1 MVAAAQRISSGQV
14 PPGPK
19 ITSILGCGP
28 EVSANPIKFYS
39 RMQREFGD
47 VVRMRA
53 FPSFYWYL
61 ISNPSG
67 IERILQTNQLNY
79 PKAKLFIKPM
89 SLMVGQGMLT
99 SEGEFWRRQRRLAQP
114 AFHRQRIA
122 ALGETMVDTTEEML
136 YEWDRAFANG
146 IVFDVA
152 DEMMRLTLRIATLT
166 LLSVDSSNDASR
178 IGPALRVAFEHVNH
192 RMSIPWAIPEFIPTP
207 RNRRFN
213 KAKRLLDEIV
223 YSIIRDRRST
233 GTDTGDL
240 LSMLLMARDEDTG
253 EGMNDQQLR
262 DEVLTIM
269 IAGHETGAA
278 ALSWSWYLLGQNPD
292 AEAKLLEELK
302 RVLGGRIPTAS
313 DLPNLP
319 YTRMVFEEAM
329 RLYPPAWGLP
339 RQSVEPEEFD
349 GYQIPGKSL
358 VVVSQFVT
366 HRHPE
371 FWDRPNDFIP
381 ERFTPEN
388 SAQRPRFAYFPFGGG
403 ARQCIGNSF
412 AMMEAQLILATV
424 AQRYRIKLLEGHEVD
439 PDPTFTLRP
448 RNGVKV
454 RIERR

>member
-1 MVAAAQRISSGQV
+1 MVAAAQRITSGQI

-19 ITSILGCGP
+19 ITSIFGCGP
-28 EVSANPIKFYS
+28 EVTTNPIKFYS

-47 VVRMRA
+47 VVRMRGL
-53 FPSFYWYL
+53 PGFYWYL
-61 ISNPSG
+61 ISSPSD
-67 IERILQTNQLNY
+67 IERILQTNQQNY

-89 SLMVGQGMLT
+89 SLLVGQGILT

-114 AFHRQRIA
+114 AFHRPRIT
-122 ALGETMVDTTEEML
+122 ALGEVMVRTTDEML
-136 YEWDRAFANG
+136 DEWEHAFTDG
-146 IVFDVA
+146 HVFDVA

-178 IGPALRVAFEHVNH
+178 IGPALRIAFEHVNH

-213 KAKRLLDEIV
+213 RAKRLLDEIV
-223 YSIIRDRRST
+223 YSIIRDRRT
-233 GTDTGDL
+233 TQTDTGDL

-253 EGMNDQQLR
+253 EGMSDLQVR
-262 DEVLTIM
+262 DEVMTIM

-278 ALSWSWYLLGQNPD
+278 ALSWSWYLLAKNPE
-292 AEAKLLEELK
+292 AEAKLLEELN
-302 RVLGGRIPTAS
+302 RVLGGRTPTAS

-339 RQSVEPEEFD
+339 RQSVETEEFD

-366 HRHPE
+366 HRHRN
-371 FWDRPNDFIP
+371 FWERPDAFIP

-388 SAQRPRFAYFPFGGG
+388 CTQRPRFAYFPFGGG
-403 ARQCIGNSF
+403 ARQCIGASF

-424 AQRYRIKLLEGHEVD
+424 AQRYRISLLEGYEVD

-454 RIERR
+454 KIERR

>member
-1 MVAAAQRISSGQV
+1 
-14 PPGPK
+14 
-19 ITSILGCGP
+19 
-28 EVSANPIKFYS
+28 
-39 RMQREFGD
+39 MQREFGD

-53 FPSFYWYL
+53 FPGFYWYL

-99 SEGEFWRRQRRLAQP
+99 SDGEFWRRQRRLAQP
-114 AFHRQRIA
+114 AFHRQRIT
-122 ALGETMVDTTEEML
+122 ALGETMVNTTEEML

-146 IVFDVA
+146 SIFDVA

-213 KAKRLLDEIV
+213 KAMRLLDEIV

-233 GTDTGDL
+233 ETDTGDL

-262 DEVLTIM
+262 DEMLTIM

-278 ALSWSWYLLGQNPD
+278 ALSWSWYLLAQNPD
-292 AEAKLLEELK
+292 AEAKLLKELNT
-302 RVLGGRIPTAS
+302 VLGGRTPTAS

-339 RQSVEPEEFD
+339 RQSLEPDEFD
-349 GYQIPGKSL
+349 DYHIPGKSL

-371 FWDRPNDFIP
+371 FWDRPDDFIP

-424 AQRYRIKLLEGHEVD
+424 AQRYRIRLLEGYEVD